1 MLLLHNVST
10 KSDSTTTTTTSNY
23 YWEHTKQNRWQ
34 TRSTKYLPIICARN
48 RMTVKNERLAAF
60 AFCFSCKKSQF
71 ATIVP
76 KPKLTLW
83 CQNFW
88 RKTSQWKKPQKFRRL
103 NLLSSFSL
111 SHTKSKLIFLQK
123 QNAEWKGRDETTFDV
138 LIKAN
143 GSKEMVNLI
152 GDLQKHKMAR
162 LMSFQIS
169 SFSKLE
175 DGWF

>member
-88 RKTSQWKKPQKFRRL
+88 RKTSQWKKTQKFRRL

-111 SHTKSKLIFLQK
+111 SHKVQIDFSSKTKCWVKRSRWNDFQRSNKSKWLK
-123 QNAEWKGRDETTFDV
+123 R
-138 LIKAN
+138 N
-143 GSKEMVNLI
+143 G
-152 GDLQKHKMAR
+152 
-162 LMSFQIS
+162 
-169 SFSKLE
+169 
-175 DGWF
+175 